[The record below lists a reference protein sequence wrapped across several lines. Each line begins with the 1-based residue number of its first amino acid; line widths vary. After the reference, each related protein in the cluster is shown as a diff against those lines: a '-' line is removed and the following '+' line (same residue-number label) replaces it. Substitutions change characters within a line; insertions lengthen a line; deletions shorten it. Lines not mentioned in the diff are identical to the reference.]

1 MVSDNTRR
9 QLLFAVGNHL
19 FAADARTVREIVE
32 PGLAATPIPGAIPAV
47 RGLINLRGT
56 LLVAGNLG
64 VLLELTPRPS
74 DPAVVVFEHEDRQLA
89 LEVDRVVDVASL
101 PSEELDGDGR
111 LPDPLAGCP
120 VVCGSG
126 RYGSQPYFELNV
138 CELFGLILEARQT
151 EDSKAAKPDG
161 GAGR

>member
-9 QLLFAVGNHL
+9 QLLFAVGDHL
-19 FAADARTVREIVE
+19 FATDARTVREIVE

-64 VLLELTPRPS
+64 MLLEMTPRPS
-74 DPAVVVFEHEDRQLA
+74 DPAVVVFEHDDRLVA

-101 PSEELDGDGR
+101 PRDELDGDGR
-111 LPDPLAGCP
+111 LPDALAGRS

-126 RYGSQPYFELNV
+126 WYGSQPYFELDV
-138 CELFGLILEARQT
+138 SELFGLMLEAQQT
-151 EDSKAAKPDG
+151 GDSKAARTDG

>member
-1 MVSDNTRR
+1 VVSDNTRR

-19 FAADARTVREIVE
+19 FSADARAVREIVE

-56 LLVAGNLG
+56 LLVAANLG
-64 VLLELTPRPS
+64 ALLELTSRPS
-74 DPAVVVFEHEDRQLA
+74 DPAVVVFEHEARQVA

-101 PSEELDGDGR
+101 PRGGLDGNGQLLDT
-111 LPDPLAGCP
+111 LA
-120 VVCGSG
+120 VRSAVCGVG
-126 RYGSQPYFELNV
+126 RYGSQPYFELDV
-138 CELFGLILEARQT
+138 SELIGLMLEEQQRG
-151 EDSKAAKPDG
+151 DSKAVESDG